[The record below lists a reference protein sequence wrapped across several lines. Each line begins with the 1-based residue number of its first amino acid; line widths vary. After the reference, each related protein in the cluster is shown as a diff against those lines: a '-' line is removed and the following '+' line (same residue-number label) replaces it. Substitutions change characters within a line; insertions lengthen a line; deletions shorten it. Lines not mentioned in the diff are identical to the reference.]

1 MDAMTF
7 FVGIIALCM
16 VVMTIV
22 MVGFLISLSR
32 SVKSLDEKVTLLV
45 FELSQILPNIR
56 KTTQNIADMSGM
68 LNIFSFFKKSK

>member
-7 FVGIIALCM
+7 FVGIIAFCM
-16 VVMTIV
+16 VIMTV
-22 MVGFLISLSR
+22 VTVGFLISLSR

>member
-1 MDAMTF
+1 MDAITF
-7 FVGIIALCM
+7 FVGVIAFCM
-16 VVMTIV
+16 VILTVVTI
-22 MVGFLISLSR
+22 GFLVSLSR

-68 LNIFSFFKKSK
+68 LNIFSLFKKSK

>member
-7 FVGIIALCM
+7 FVGIIAFCM
-16 VVMTIV
+16 VVLTI
-22 MVGFLISLSR
+22 MVIGFLVSFSKNMR
-32 SVKSLDEKVTLLV
+32 SLDDKVTLLV

-56 KTTQNIADMSGM
+56 KTTQNIADMSGV

>member
-7 FVGIIALCM
+7 FVGIIAFCM
-16 VVMTIV
+16 VIMTV
-22 MVGFLISLSR
+22 VTVGFLISLSR

-56 KTTQNIADMSGM
+56 KTTQNIADMSGV

>member
-1 MDAMTF
+1 MDAITF
-7 FVGIIALCM
+7 FVGVIAFCM
-16 VVMTIV
+16 VILTVVT
-22 MVGFLISLSR
+22 VGFLISLSR

-68 LNIFSFFKKSK
+68 LNIFSLFKKSK